1 MTRIFNRIRRR
12 AVGVVAAIGAV
23 GALTLATAPCVEAQ
37 GYPARP
43 VRIIVPFAPGGPAD
57 ILARVIA
64 ERLGGRLGQQFY
76 VENQPGAGG
85 NIGMGNAAHA
95 APDGYTLVL
104 VSTSFTVNPSLYE
117 KIPYDPIKDFAP
129 ITLAVNVPN
138 VLAVNPSVP
147 VHDVKELAALVKS
160 RAGTYNF
167 ASAGIGTTPHLSGE
181 IFHLLTGADLVHVPF
196 NGSAPA
202 MQSAMGG
209 HTPIAFIVLSPAV
222 QLIKDG
228 KLRALAIL
236 STARSA
242 ALPDVPS
249 IVEAGFPEMAAD
261 TQQGVLAPAGTP
273 KEIVDL
279 LNREI
284 TTILALPDVVERL
297 AVLGFVPSVNTPA
310 AYADQIK
317 SEIARWK
324 KVVADAHVKAE

>member
-1 MTRIFNRIRRR
+1 MKRIFNRIRRR
-12 AVGVVAAIGAV
+12 AVGVVAALGAV
-23 GALTLATAPCVEAQ
+23 AALLATVPYVQAED
-37 GYPARP
+37 YPARP

-57 ILARVIA
+57 ILARVLA
-64 ERLGGRLGQQFY
+64 QKLGERLGRQFY
-76 VENQPGAGG
+76 VEDQPGAGG

-95 APDGYTLVL
+95 TPDGYTLVL
-104 VSTSFTVNPSLYE
+104 VSTSFTVNPSLYD
-117 KIPYDPIKDFAP
+117 KIPYDPVKDFAP

-138 VLAVNPSVP
+138 VLVVNPSVP
-147 VHDVKELAALVKS
+147 AQDVKELAALVKS

-209 HTPIAFIVLSPAV
+209 HTPIAFIVLSPAA
-222 QLIKDG
+222 QLIKEG

-236 STARSA
+236 SATRSP

-284 TTILALPDVVERL
+284 TAVLALPDVVEHL
-297 AVLGFVPSVNTPA
+297 AILGFVPSVNTPA

-324 KVVADAHVKAE
+324 KVVADAHIKAE